1 VQLAGSAAFD
11 AVLYARALCNNTAP
25 DLACSDDYSET
36 SYGARIDLAVT
47 NASSYFL
54 FADTYGA
61 GDSGTW
67 NLTIS
72 RGTCAEVYGSEASC
86 TDGLDNDTDTFV
98 DCADADCATD
108 PACL

>member
-1 VQLAGSAAFD
+1 MQLAGSATFD
-11 AVLYARALCNNTAP
+11 AVLYARTVCTSTT

-47 NASSYFL
+47 NAASYFL
-54 FADTYGA
+54 FADTYGD
-61 GDSGTW
+61 GESGTW

-86 TDGLDNDTDTFV
+86 IDGLDNDTDTFV
-98 DCADADCATD
+98 DCADPDCATD
-108 PACL
+108 PACP